1 MTLKIRFC
9 RPIILAIVCLLGL
22 SISAGCATKRDS
34 ALQMDATEILQARA
48 AGDFAMTLDAAEA
61 AWAKRIN
68 RADLETAIA
77 RWELAA
83 TLETPELSEDERRV
97 AIAEIFERLTRAYY
111 FLADSHIA
119 MTGDDQSAN
128 HPEMMVVYER
138 GVTAAERALALRDP
152 AFVAKINAGES
163 WQKHVASA
171 NPEAIPA
178 LYWYATNL
186 GKWALL
192 EGIATILAR
201 KDDIKATM
209 DFITESDPNF
219 FHGAAYRY
227 FGVYYTKLP
236 FGKEP
241 ESSAAAFTRSI
252 EISPNYFATHV
263 LLAENLA
270 TLNNDRA
277 LFDKH
282 LTLVLETPANVDPE
296 LEPENFFEQEKA
308 RRLQQRGD
316 RLFR

>member
-1 MTLKIRFC
+1 MLSKSTLCHR
-9 RPIILAIVCLLGL
+9 LVLSIVCLIGL
-22 SISAGCATKRDS
+22 SLIMGCATKRDS
-34 ALQMDATEILQARA
+34 ALQQDSAELLKARG

-61 AWAKRIN
+61 SFEKRVN
-68 RADLETAIA
+68 RADLEAAIA
-77 RWELAA
+77 RWELAT
-83 TLETPELSEDERRV
+83 TLETPDFSEDERRD
-97 AIAEIFERLTRAYY
+97 AIAGIYEKLTRAYY

-119 MTGDDQSAN
+119 MTGDDESAN
-128 HPEMMVVYER
+128 HPEMMLVYEK

-163 WQKHVASA
+163 WQNNVANA
-171 NPEAIPA
+171 DPAAIPA

-209 DFITESDPNF
+209 DFIIEKDPEF

-227 FGVYYTKLP
+227 FGVYWTKLP
-236 FGKEP
+236 FGKKP
-241 ESSAAAFTRSI
+241 DESEAAFNRTL
-252 EISPNYFATHV
+252 EISPNYFASHV

-270 TLNNDRA
+270 TLNNNRE

-282 LTLVLETPANVDPE
+282 LTYVLETPLDVVPE
-296 LEPENFFEQEKA
+296 LEPENTFERKKA
-308 RRLQQRGD
+308 ERLKKRGD